1 MLRAIHQFLVKER
14 NFKREATLLAH
25 YRWQRSAVNKRSI
38 SAIV

>member
-1 MLRAIHQFLVKER
+1 MQQFLLEER